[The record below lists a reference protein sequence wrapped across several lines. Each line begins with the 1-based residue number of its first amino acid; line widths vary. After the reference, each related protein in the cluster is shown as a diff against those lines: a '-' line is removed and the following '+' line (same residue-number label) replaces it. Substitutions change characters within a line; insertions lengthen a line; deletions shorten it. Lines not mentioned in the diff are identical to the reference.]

1 MALEQLTTTSAPVLD
16 GVLDAAAEATRAET
30 LAAARRF
37 ELAAAWAEAHPAPVE
52 DLVDEIVDEA
62 GVLIMYGDQPLTIAG
77 EGAPQMAE
85 FAVAEFAAAC
95 GLSTFQGR
103 ALIGSAV
110 EAKHRLPDIYVRTIS
125 GQVPVWKVRRV
136 TDRTH
141 RLTAAAAAQV
151 DAELAPILGSCSFA
165 QIERAV
171 EAAAAE
177 ADPEHAEDTRLEPH
191 NAPHVQVR
199 FHDAHLYGGRVPFF
213 GLLDYPDAL
222 AFEATVQAKAGE
234 LADEHP
240 DLTLDE
246 RRALA
251 LGRLTP
257 TTGTGAASPT
267 KEIVVYAHY
276 TPEDR
281 HGIVDVER
289 LGATTL
295 EQVAEWCTQ
304 SATKITVRPVL
315 DLDLEI
321 GTETYRPTPRQR
333 DQAVLTCPTC
343 VFPGCGRH
351 ARGCDLD
358 HIIPFDPDN
367 PDGGKT
373 TSWNLAPLCRL
384 HHRLKT
390 LGFWTY
396 RRLTRTSLEWTSPS
410 GRTYLVDH
418 THQRRRTR

>member
-1 MALEQLTTTSAPVLD
+1 MALKQRTTTPD
-16 GVLDAAAEATRAET
+16 PVLDAAAEHTRVAALAE
-30 LAAARRF
+30 AARF
-37 ELAAAWAEAHPAPVE
+37 ELAAVWAEAHPAPVDE
-52 DLVDEIVDEA
+52 LVDQVVDEA
-62 GVLIMYGDQPLTIAG
+62 GVLILYGDQPLTIAG

-103 ALIGSAV
+103 ALLGSAV
-110 EAKHRLPDIYVRTIS
+110 EARHRLPDIWVRAIG
-125 GQVPVWKVRRV
+125 GQVPVWKVQRV

-151 DAELAPILGSCSFA
+151 DAALAPILGSCSFA

-171 EAAAAE
+171 AAAEAE

-191 NAPHVQVR
+191 NAPHVQLR
-199 FHDAHLYGGRVPFF
+199 FDDAHLYGGRVPFF

-222 AFEATVQAKAGE
+222 AFEATVQAKASE
-234 LADEHP
+234 LTETFP
-240 DLTLDE
+240 NLELDE

-251 LGRLTP
+251 LGRLAP
-257 TTGTGAASPT
+257 TNGTTTSAPA
-267 KEIVVYAHY
+267 KEVVVYAHY

-281 HGIVDVER
+281 HGIMDVEK

-304 SATKITVRPVL
+304 SATRITLRPVL

-333 DQAVLTCPTC
+333 EQVILTCPTC

-358 HIIPFDPDN
+358 HIVPFDPDN

-396 RRLTRTSLEWTSPS
+396 RRLTRTSFTWTSPC

-418 THQRRRTR
+418 THKRRRTR